1 MKSDP
6 GYTSDGRDLCRYR
19 AEVKAYHLLHKY
31 GVCKRGHVP
40 SFHGSIDRLD
50 PTHYS
55 PHLDAFLHDE
65 QYPSAILMEYLPNTQ
80 PLNCTN
86 YSKERMEKAVA
97 AIEDIHSAGVEQNDT
112 YPKNILIVGGSV
124 ERVIFVDF
132 DVAIT
137 YEIDNLTAKDIAYL
151 KFETDVVKD
160 LGELL
165 VSFHLRSL
173 HVRYKLKRHSKP
185 IRRRDFL
192 QTPSTI
198 KIGAVASLSYQSSIS
213 LWDHALGSESLIL
226 PRIASVASF
235 SFVSILMALN
245 WPNKP
250 VFFG

>member
-1 MKSDP
+1 MESH
-6 GYTSDGRDLCRYR
+6 GNSWN
-19 AEVKAYHLLHKY
+19 LLERS
-31 GVCKRGHVP
+31 VC
-40 SFHGSIDRLD
+40 S
-50 PTHYS
+50 
-55 PHLDAFLHDE
+55 
-65 QYPSAILMEYLPNTQ
+65 N
-80 PLNCTN
+80 N
-86 YSKERMEKAVA
+86 
-97 AIEDIHSAGVEQNDT
+97 IHSTGVEQNDT
-112 YPKNILIVGGSV
+112 YPKNILIVGESM
-124 ERVIFVDF
+124 ERVIFDDF

-137 YEIDNLTAKDIAYL
+137 YDIDNLAAKDIAYL

-173 HVRYKLKRHSKP
+173 HVRYKLMRHSKP

-235 SFVSILMALN
+235 RMSRFLWHWIDLTSLFSLGSFPRVSRY
-245 WPNKP
+245 
-250 VFFG
+250 GES